1 MRSIVPARSQFEEA
15 IVIGAVFSPVLLTA
29 LPFVTSTSLQIAIAA
44 FLGVLLALTLLGHI
58 AYRKHVHTSSSFHI
72 WRASLLL
79 LLAGAMLAVALV
91 LAFGLGGYF
100 ASAGLLAFFLLL
112 AALVWKKLP
121 RSRSHG
127 TSNPGVAGIAGAL
140 AAASC
145 GALTA
150 AFGSS
155 FMQALVTGLHFSLA
169 LIATALLIRAVHE
182 PRATGHNVA

>member
-1 MRSIVPARSQFEEA
+1 MKSIVPARSQFEEA

-29 LPFVTSTSLQIAIAA
+29 FPFATSTSLQIAIAV
-44 FLGVLLALTLLGHI
+44 FLAALLALTLLGYV
-58 AYRKHVHTSSSFHI
+58 AYRKLVHTSSSFRL

-79 LLAGAMLAVALV
+79 LLASAMLAVALALV
-91 LAFGLGGYF
+91 FGLGGPL
-100 ASAGLLAFFLLL
+100 ASAGVLSFFLLL
-112 AALVWKKLP
+112 AALAWKKLP
-121 RSRSHG
+121 RGRNHG
-127 TSNPGVAGIAGAL
+127 KGNPGVAGIGGAL

-155 FMQALVTGLHFSLA
+155 FIQALVTGLHFSLA

-182 PRATGHNVA
+182 ARATGHNVA